1 MKTLVLMIV
10 LTLSILANVAHAGLD
25 SYDCFCALV
34 VAFRFESTKFN
45 QEQQLTYTE
54 GSSYQKHQGSLLNGA
69 TLSKNGKYGKS
80 LHLTGESHFGS
91 GTKIVPTLANKEFSV
106 ASWVRLPRQKNS
118 VYFHVFGS
126 DLEETYS
133 SILLGIRPNG
143 NLRVGHTIG
152 EYEYIK
158 ETENQNVSD
167 NRWHH
172 IAFTKYLDTYYIF
185 VDGEVVGKVH
195 RTIEF
200 EQQFFVGDYTITS
213 ITALGNAITGNVYI
227 DDLLILSIGLSPY
240 EIKGLYNDG
249 IANFIEAMPVEAQGK
264 VATTWGEIKAQR

>member
-1 MKTLVLMIV
+1 M
-10 LTLSILANVAHAGLD
+10 D
-25 SYDCFCALV
+25 
-34 VAFRFESTKFN
+34 
-45 QEQQLTYTE
+45 
-54 GSSYQKHQGSLLNGA
+54 GA

-80 LHLTGESHFGS
+80 LHLKGKSYFGS
-91 GTKIVPTLANKEFSV
+91 GTKIVPALANKEFSV
-106 ASWVRLPRQKNS
+106 TSWVRLPRQKNS

-126 DLEETYS
+126 DEEQTYS

-152 EYEYIK
+152 EYEYVQ

-185 VDGEVVGKVH
+185 VDSEVVSKTH

-200 EQQFFVGDYTITS
+200 EQQFFFGDYTITS
-213 ITALGNAITGNVYI
+213 ISAVGGAITRDAYI

-249 IANFIEAMPVEAQGK
+249 IANFIEAMLVDPQGK
-264 VATTWGEIKAQR
+264 VATTWGEIKARR